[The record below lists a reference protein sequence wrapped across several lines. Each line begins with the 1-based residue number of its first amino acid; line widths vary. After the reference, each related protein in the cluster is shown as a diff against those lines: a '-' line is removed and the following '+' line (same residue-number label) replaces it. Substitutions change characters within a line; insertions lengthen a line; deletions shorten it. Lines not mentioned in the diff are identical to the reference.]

1 MISTSARVHLV
12 MIAALLATHFASF
25 HVIAGEITQA
35 SVAAPIALLKAGAAA
50 DQTSAAA
57 RCPNPYTVR
66 KGDTL
71 SRIAARC
78 GVSAALLRQWNGLQS
93 NTIWVGQSLITRASR
108 RSPVTPVPVEPA
120 PTPPIE
126 SPVSP

>member
-12 MIAALLATHFASF
+12 MIAALLATHFTSF
-25 HVIAGEITQA
+25 HAIAGEITQA

-50 DQTSAAA
+50 DRTSAAA

-78 GVSAALLRQWNGLQS
+78 GVSTALLRQWNGLQS
-93 NTIWVGQSLITRASR
+93 NAIWVGQSLITRASR
-108 RSPVTPVPVEPA
+108 RSPATPVPV